1 MHELA
6 IATSLTEALLEL
18 VKEHSSSKV
27 LEVHLKIGKLRVLS
41 IDQLKFSY
49 EILSK
54 GTALEGSIL
63 QVEETPGYAR
73 CTNCNYTEK
82 LEIDDLSFH
91 FSLPQITCP
100 RCGVNLILEGGDECL
115 ITRVRMIAPS
125 ATPVVSMNGHD

>member
-27 LEVHLKIGKLRVLS
+27 LEVHLKVGKLRVLS

-54 GTALEGSIL
+54 GTPLEGSIL

-73 CTNCNYTEK
+73 CTNCNYAEK
-82 LEIDDLSFH
+82 LETDDLLFH

-125 ATPVVSMNGHD
+125 ATAVVSTNEPE

>member
-27 LEVHLKIGKLRVLS
+27 LEVHLKVGKLRVLS

-54 GTALEGSIL
+54 GTALEGSTL
-63 QVEETPGYAR
+63 QVEETPGYTR

-100 RCGVNLILEGGDECL
+100 QCGVNLILEGGDECL

-125 ATPVVSMNGHD
+125 ATSVVSMDEHD

>member
-82 LEIDDLSFH
+82 LETDDLSFH
-91 FSLPQITCP
+91 FSLPQITCT
-100 RCGVNLILEGGDECL
+100 RCGVSLILEGGDECL

-125 ATPVVSMNGHD
+125 ATSVVSMDEHD

>member
-82 LEIDDLSFH
+82 LETDDLSFH

-100 RCGVNLILEGGDECL
+100 QCGVNLILEGGDECL

-125 ATPVVSMNGHD
+125 ATSVVSMNEHE

>member
-6 IATSLTEALLEL
+6 VATSLTEALLEL

>member
-6 IATSLTEALLEL
+6 IATSLVESLLEL
-18 VKEHSSSKV
+18 AKKQSSSKV
-27 LEVHLKIGKLRVLS
+27 LEVHLKVGKLRVLS

-91 FSLPQITCP
+91 FSLPQIICP
-100 RCGVNLILEGGDECL
+100 QCGVNLILEDGDECL

-125 ATPVVSMNGHD
+125 ATPVVSMSEHH

>member
-1 MHELA
+1 VHELA

-54 GTALEGSIL
+54 GTPLEGSIL

-100 RCGVNLILEGGDECL
+100 ECGVNLILEGGDECL

-125 ATPVVSMNGHD
+125 ATSVVSMDEHD

>member
-27 LEVHLKIGKLRVLS
+27 LEVHLKVGKLRVLS
-41 IDQLKFSY
+41 IDQLEFSY

-100 RCGVNLILEGGDECL
+100 QCGVNLILEGGDECL
-115 ITRVRMIAPS
+115 ITRVRMVAPS
-125 ATPVVSMNGHD
+125 ATSVVSMNEHK

>member
-54 GTALEGSIL
+54 GTPLEGSIL
-63 QVEETPGYAR
+63 HVEETPWI
-73 CTNCNYTEK
+73 CEMHK
-82 LEIDDLSFH
+82 L
-91 FSLPQITCP
+91 
-100 RCGVNLILEGGDECL
+100 
-115 ITRVRMIAPS
+115 
-125 ATPVVSMNGHD
+125 

>member
-1 MHELA
+1 VHELA

-18 VKEHSSSKV
+18 VKEHSPSKV
-27 LEVHLKIGKLRVLS
+27 LEVHLKVGKLRVLS

-63 QVEETPGYAR
+63 EVEETPGYAR
-73 CTNCNYTEK
+73 CTNCNYAEK
-82 LEIDDLSFH
+82 LETEGLSFH

-100 RCGVNLILEGGDECL
+100 KCGVNLILEGGDECV
-115 ITRVRMIAPS
+115 ITKVRMRSSPT
-125 ATPVVSMNGHD
+125 TPAVSMNEHG

>member
-1 MHELA
+1 VHELA

-27 LEVHLKIGKLRVLS
+27 LEVHLKVGKLRVLS

-54 GTALEGSIL
+54 GTPLEGSIL

-73 CTNCNYTEK
+73 CTNCNYAEK
-82 LEIDDLSFH
+82 LETDDLSFH

-125 ATPVVSMNGHD
+125 ATSVVSMDEHD

>member
-27 LEVHLKIGKLRVLS
+27 LEVHLKVGKLRVLS

-54 GTALEGSIL
+54 GTALEGSTL

-82 LEIDDLSFH
+82 LETDDLSFH

-100 RCGVNLILEGGDECL
+100 ECGVNLILEGGDECL
-115 ITRVRMIAPS
+115 ITRVRMVAPS
-125 ATPVVSMNGHD
+125 ATSVVSMNELD